1 MPRKSGRA
9 PQQRVI
15 DEKFVDS
22 DKAVGELDVQGL
34 LTTPAGARVMPVLQE
49 WWNIETHTLTSAQAA
64 VDHRMAMVAA
74 SAVAAPVVPP
84 VGAGA
89 DWPSHGGGVDESSYS
104 RLNQIALRNVSRLGL
119 AWSLDLPD
127 EASLEAI
134 PLAVDGVLYFT
145 GRSKVYAVDGSSGKL
160 FVVRLFGTLRGLD

>member
-1 MPRKSGRA
+1 MLKIPKPFWLR
-9 PQQRVI
+9 
-15 DEKFVDS
+15 
-22 DKAVGELDVQGL
+22 
-34 LTTPAGARVMPVLQE
+34 
-49 WWNIETHTLTSAQAA
+49 
-64 VDHRMAMVAA
+64 VAA
-74 SAVAAPVVPP
+74 LALAVAGFSVLAAAPVVPP

-134 PLAVDGVLYFT
+134 PLAVDCVLYFT